1 MGVDFAG
8 WANEF
13 WFFEVKF
20 RGSGAAKSRLK
31 LSISNIKKNSE
42 NIRKTR
48 KET

>member
-31 LSISNIKKNSE
+31 LSIPKIKKTK
-42 NIRKTR
+42 KTLLKR
-48 KET
+48 EKKN